1 MGKENVNYLLVD
13 IGNTN
18 LHFLSKKAGK
28 VPEFL
33 IVNNEESLVN
43 LKGLLPDTKVFISS
57 VNKDNLEK
65 VISRLNSLGVKDIS
79 VLDSLKLKGR
89 VDELGLKIDNLN
101 ILATD
106 LLVDIVGLDK
116 SGLIANFGT
125 ATKFLF
131 LDKNKVFKGGTL
143 GLGLYQIN
151 RALGESAD
159 MLEVFPLETPDEF
172 ISFNT
177 KNAINIDTIYGSA
190 NKLIS
195 LYNLIREKYDE
206 PDLKLTITGGDAK
219 YVKQAFDKLG
229 FKDYTLDDY
238 HSFKG
243 MIKALNLE
251 IEL

>member
-18 LHFLSKKAGK
+18 LHFLCKKAGK
-28 VPEFL
+28 APEYFV
-33 IVNNEESLVN
+33 VNNKKSLDE

-65 VISRLNSLGVKDIS
+65 VISRLNSIGVRDIS
-79 VLDSLKLKGR
+79 VLNSLQLKGR
-89 VDELGLKIDNLN
+89 VDELGLEIDNLN

-106 LLVDIVGLDK
+106 LLVDIIGLEK

-143 GLGLYQIN
+143 GLGLFQIN
-151 RALGESAD
+151 KALGESAD
-159 MLEVFPLETPDEF
+159 MLEVFPLEVPDEF

-190 NKLIS
+190 NKLIA
-195 LYNLIREKYDE
+195 LYNLIKEKYDE
-206 PDLKLTITGGDAK
+206 PELKLTVTGGDAIFI
-219 YVKQAFDKLG
+219 KQAFDKLG
-229 FKDYTLDDY
+229 FKDYTLDEY

-243 MIKALNLE
+243 MVKALNLKM
-251 IEL
+251 EL